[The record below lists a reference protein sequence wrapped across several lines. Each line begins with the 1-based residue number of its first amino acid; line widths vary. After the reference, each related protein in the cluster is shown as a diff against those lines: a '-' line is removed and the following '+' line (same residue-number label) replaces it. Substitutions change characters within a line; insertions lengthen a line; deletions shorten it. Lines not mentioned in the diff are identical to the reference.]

1 MKRLLLA
8 ACAAIP
14 ACASAQQSTPLD
26 PIVVTATRDARPA
39 SALSASV
46 EVLDRGAIERLQA
59 NDLADLLRQVAGLD
73 VARSGGAG
81 SPASVFIRGA
91 ESNHTLFLIDGVRY
105 TTESFLNAQIQNLA
119 PEAIERI
126 EIVKGPRSALWGS
139 DAIGGV
145 VNIITRQ
152 AGRGFGGGASLRG
165 GSYGTLDTA
174 GRIAW
179 GGDAGGLSLDV
190 QRQDFDGYPPLRSGT
205 RDLGH
210 ENLNIAARGAMQ
222 LGGVTLTARHLQAA
236 GTNEY
241 VAFGSER
248 AQDYRNRVSA
258 AEASTT
264 LPGGGQTRLVASL
277 AYDELRQRQPSDAE
291 RPQLR
296 DFTEVE
302 RRNLEW
308 LAEYSLAGV
317 DLGGGLTTGTSDIH
331 GVFYSSFGDS
341 VTDDRTERH
350 AAFAQASTSFGRIDG
365 LMALRYTH
373 HDQFGAATTGNVE
386 IGLRAWSGARLGLA
400 AGTGFKE
407 PELTDLFGPYGN
419 PGLDPERSRSLELNL
434 RQTLGTRQVVTL
446 AAYETRIDDLIGY
459 DPDSFALVNI
469 DQSRTRGVE
478 AGWRYADE
486 QFDARLS
493 GTVQDP
499 RDRTTGDRLLRR
511 SAASAQAA
519 LGYRWGRFEPGID
532 VQAYGARRDRYTD
545 PATFETTPVRLGGYA
560 LVNASLRVQLFDG
573 LSLALRGENLLDKD
587 YELVRGYRTPAASG
601 YVTLRYAY

>member
-8 ACAAIP
+8 ACAATP
-14 ACASAQQSTPLD
+14 VCAFAQETTPLD
-26 PIVVTATRDARPA
+26 PIVVTATRDARPI
-39 SALSASV
+39 STLSASI
-46 EVLDRGAIERLQA
+46 EVLDRDDIERLQA

-73 VARSGGAG
+73 IARSGGPGA
-81 SPASVFIRGA
+81 PASVFIRGA

-126 EIVKGPRSALWGS
+126 EVVKGPRSALWGS

-145 VNIITRQ
+145 VNIITRD
-152 AGRGFGGGASLRG
+152 AGRGFNAGASLRG
-165 GSYGTLDTA
+165 GSYGTLDAA
-174 GRIAW
+174 GRVAW
-179 GGDAGGLSLDV
+179 GGDAGSLSLDV
-190 QRQDFDGYPPLRSGT
+190 QREDFDGYPPLRGGT

-210 ENLNIAARGAMQ
+210 DDLNVSAHGATQ
-222 LGGVTLTARHLQAA
+222 LGGVALSARHLQAA

-241 VAFGSER
+241 VAFGSEQ

-258 AEASTT
+258 VEAGSE
-264 LPGGGQTRLVASL
+264 LPGDWKTRLIASL
-277 AYDELRQRQPSDAE
+277 AYDELRQRQPSDPA
-291 RPQLR
+291 RPTLR

-308 LAEYSLAGV
+308 LTEGSLAGV
-317 DLGGGLTTGTSDIH
+317 DLAGGLTTGTSDIDS
-331 GVFYSSFGDS
+331 VFYSPYGDS
-341 VTDDRTERH
+341 ATEDRTERH
-350 AAFAQASTSFGRIDG
+350 AAFAQASATFGRVDG
-365 LMALRYTH
+365 LVALRYTR

-386 IGLRAWSGARLGLA
+386 VGVQAWTGARLGLA

-419 PGLDPERSRSLELNL
+419 PDLDPERSKSLEMNL
-434 RQTLGTRQVVTL
+434 RQSLGTHQLVTL
-446 AAYETRIDDLIGY
+446 AVYENRIDDLINF
-459 DPDSFALVNI
+459 DPNTFALINV
-469 DQSRTRGVE
+469 DETRTQGVE

-486 QFDARLS
+486 RWTARLA

-499 RDRTTGDRLLRR
+499 EDRTTGNRLLRR

-519 LGYRWGRFEPGID
+519 MAYRWGRFEPGID
-532 VQAYGARRDRYTD
+532 VQGYSARRDIGFD
-545 PATFETTPVRLGGYA
+545 PATSETSSVRLGGYT
-560 LVNASLRVQLFDG
+560 LLNASLRVQLIDG

-587 YELVRGYRTPAASG
+587 YELVRGYRTPGASG
-601 YVTLRYAY
+601 YVTLRYTY